1 MRSALLALF
10 VSLPILADP
19 AGAREFSL
27 VTYNV
32 ENLFDIDG
40 TANYGE
46 YVPTEYTPA
55 HLLTKVKN
63 IALVLSKADPPDG
76 PDIIVFNE
84 IEIDHSPESSVED
97 LNAWLDSMRG
107 RTLDSLLKQKP
118 VPPQIAGLPAEAWLL
133 KACEE
138 AGLKG
143 YLVASAAEK
152 PGEYES
158 GRPRTVRNV
167 IFSRFPIL
175 DAKSHPTHDARDIL
189 EVRLDVEGHPLT
201 VFANHW
207 KSGASDSRSEAV
219 RIANAATLRTRLDS
233 LLRENPHADI
243 VLAGDFNSHYNQNQR
258 YPELKKTGLLDVL
271 RSQGNETALP
281 AGKRDLYNLWF
292 ELPPR
297 ERGSDIYRKEWGTLM
312 HLILTP
318 GLYDNRGLQYV
329 DNSFRVVSVPSL
341 NTDIFGRPQRWFR
354 GARPGG
360 FSDHFPILAKF
371 RAADPKAK
379 GAWMP
384 LTNPS
389 TTPTGPGEPVLQV
402 SSSELFKNA
411 IDPLK
416 EPDGVNFRD
425 GSFDGRI
432 FLIQA
437 PASVDKKGRISVK
450 VNGLDY
456 GVYAHDKKV
465 LKRLRELAE
474 TTKELSFYGA
484 LGTYRGRWQFV
495 LHGKEWI
502 ATKPTSLHRKA
513 CPSGHFARLRDSFL
527 ARMRG

>member
-1 MRSALLALF
+1 MRHHFLAVLISVTLLA
-10 VSLPILADP
+10 IP
-19 AGAREFSL
+19 AVAREFSI
-27 VTYNV
+27 VIYNV

-46 YVPTEYTPA
+46 YVPTEYSPA
-55 HLLTKVKN
+55 HLSMKVNN
-63 IALVLSKADPPDG
+63 IALVLSKAAPPAG

-84 IEIDHSPESSVED
+84 IEIDHSPESAVED
-97 LNAWLDSMRG
+97 LDAWIESVRG
-107 RTLDSLLKQKP
+107 KTVDSLLSKKP
-118 VPPQIAGLPAEAWLL
+118 IPPEIAGLPAEAWLL

-143 YLVASAAEK
+143 YHVASANEK

-158 GRPRTVRNV
+158 GRPRTVRNL

-175 DAKSHPTHDARDIL
+175 SSKSHPTHDARDIL
-189 EVRLDVEGHPLT
+189 EVRLDIDGHPLT

-219 RIANAATLRTRLDS
+219 RIANATTLRTRIDS
-233 LLRENPHADI
+233 LLREDPQADI

-258 YPELKKTGLLDVL
+258 YPKLKKSGILDVL
-271 RSQGNETALP
+271 LSQGNETALST
-281 AGKRDLYNLWF
+281 GKADLYNLWF

-297 ERGSDIYRKEWGTLM
+297 DRGSDIYRQEWGTLM
-312 HLILTP
+312 HLILAP
-318 GLYDNRGLQYV
+318 GLYDNKGLQYV
-329 DNSFRVVSVPSL
+329 DNSFRVVRVPSL

-360 FSDHFPILAKF
+360 FSDHFPLLAKF
-371 RAADPKAK
+371 RVADPKAK
-379 GAWMP
+379 DSWMA
-384 LTNPS
+384 LKNPS
-389 TTPTGPGEPVLQV
+389 TTPTGPSEPVLQI
-402 SSSELFKNA
+402 SSSELFTKA

-425 GSFDGRI
+425 GTYEGLV
-432 FLIQA
+432 FLIHA
-437 PASVDKKGRISVK
+437 PASVDKKGKISVK

-456 GVYAHDKKV
+456 DVYAHDKKV

-484 LGTYRGRWQFV
+484 LGTYKGRWQFV
-495 LHGKEWI
+495 LHGNEWI
-502 ATKPTSLHRKA
+502 ATKPSSLHRKTS
-513 CPSGHFARLRDSFL
+513 PYGHFARL
-527 ARMRG
+527 

>member
-1 MRSALLALF
+1 MRHALLAIF
-10 VSLPILADP
+10 VSIQLLASP

-27 VTYNV
+27 MSYNV

-46 YVPTEYTPA
+46 YVPAEYTPA

-63 IALVLSKADPPDG
+63 IALVLSKAAPPDG

-84 IEIDHSPESSVED
+84 IEIDHSPDSKVENLD
-97 LNAWLDSMRG
+97 AWLKSMRG
-107 RTLDSLLKQKP
+107 RSLDSLLKQKP
-118 VPPQIAGLPAEAWLL
+118 IPPEIAGLPAEAWLL

-143 YLVASAAEK
+143 YHVASAAEK
-152 PGEYES
+152 PGEYEG
-158 GRPRTVRNV
+158 GRPRTVRNL

-175 DAKSHPTHDARDIL
+175 AAKSHQTLDARDIL
-189 EVRLDVEGHPLT
+189 EVRLDVDGQPLT

-207 KSGASDSRSEAV
+207 KSGASDSRCEAV
-219 RIANAATLRTRLDS
+219 RIANAATLRTRIDA
-233 LLRENPHADI
+233 LLRKDPQADI

-258 YPELKKTGLLDVL
+258 YPELKKTGILDVL

-297 ERGSDIYRKEWGTLM
+297 ERGSDIYRQEWGTLM

-318 GLYDNRGLQYV
+318 GLYDNKGLQYV
-329 DNSFRVVSVPSL
+329 DNSFRIVRVPSL

-371 RAADPKAK
+371 RTADPKDK
-379 GAWMP
+379 DAWMA
-384 LTNPS
+384 LKNPS
-389 TTPTGPGEPVLQV
+389 TTPTGPGEPVLLV
-402 SSSELFKNA
+402 SSAELFKDA
-411 IDPLK
+411 IDPSK
-416 EPDGVNFRD
+416 EPDSINFRD
-425 GSFDGRI
+425 GSFDGRV
-432 FLIQA
+432 FLIHA
-437 PASVDKKGRISVK
+437 PASVDKNGKISVK

-456 GVYAHDKKV
+456 DVYAHDKKV
-465 LKRLRELAE
+465 LKRLRKLAE
-474 TTKELSFYGA
+474 STQELNFYGA
-484 LGTYRGRWQFV
+484 LGTYKGRWQFV

-502 ATKPTSLHRKA
+502 ATKPSSIHRKA
-513 CPSGHFARLRDSFL
+513 SPFGHFAQL
-527 ARMRG
+527 